1 MNKGIENDTQK
12 DDARDVSVATATQT
26 EGSKKRP
33 KRIMKYVALSVSA
46 IILLAVGVYG
56 FFFLTTPSHI
66 RTPAFQHYHFR
77 TQLVVNGTP
86 VDFSKDAFQGKK
98 STTVGCS
105 AEVGSVPID
114 FHDNIDQMT
123 HIHWDGM
130 TGGEFLKYYGWNL
143 IGGNDNSLGN
153 RYDNG
158 LIPSPVATYGNVLPE
173 LPADTN
179 FYVYIGNADG
189 YRKRNGNSSY
199 ARILKPSLE
208 RRVML
213 ARVMRFHS
221 IPLIGFSLR
230 QRPTAVLMMGTRP
243 TKQKRSSL
251 VSITSLAMLS
261 FSCSKMNQATKK
273 LLPVLQT
280 SSLWEKAP
288 VEINL

>member
-1 MNKGIENDTQK
+1 MSRGIENDTQK
-12 DDARDVSVATATQT
+12 DDARDVSVVTATQA

-77 TQLVVNGTP
+77 TQLVVNDTP

-158 LIPSPVATYGNVLPE
+158 LTPSPVATYGNVLPE

-189 YRKRNGNSSY
+189 YEKKEWKQFLREDFEAFFGKKSNVGASDEVSFNPLDWLFPTAAAHGGVDDGHASDKTEEELTRINNLLGNVVIFVQQDEPSDKEIT
-199 ARILKPSLE
+199 ARFTNL
-208 RRVML
+208 
-213 ARVMRFHS
+213 
-221 IPLIGFSLR
+221 IPLGES
-230 QRPTAVLMMGTRP
+230 TCGD
-243 TKQKRSSL
+243 
-251 VSITSLAMLS
+251 
-261 FSCSKMNQATKK
+261 
-273 LLPVLQT
+273 
-280 SSLWEKAP
+280 
-288 VEINL
+288 

>member
-1 MNKGIENDTQK
+1 MSRGIENDTQK
-12 DDARDVSVATATQT
+12 DDARDVSVVTATQA

-77 TQLVVNGTP
+77 TQLVVNDTP

-98 STTVGCS
+98 STTIGCS
-105 AEVGSVPID
+105 AEVGSAPID

-143 IGGNDNSLGN
+143 IGGSDSSLGN

-158 LIPSPVATYGNVLPE
+158 LIPSPVAIYGNVLPE

-189 YRKRNGNSSY
+189 YDDGKSDDR
-199 ARILKPSLE
+199 
-208 RRVML
+208 
-213 ARVMRFHS
+213 
-221 IPLIGFSLR
+221 
-230 QRPTAVLMMGTRP
+230 
-243 TKQKRSSL
+243 
-251 VSITSLAMLS
+251 
-261 FSCSKMNQATKK
+261 
-273 LLPVLQT
+273 
-280 SSLWEKAP
+280 
-288 VEINL
+288 

>member
-1 MNKGIENDTQK
+1 MSRGIENDTQK
-12 DDARDVSVATATQT
+12 DDARDVSVVTATQA

-77 TQLVVNGTP
+77 TQLVVNDTP

-98 STTVGCS
+98 STTIGCS
-105 AEVGSVPID
+105 AEVGSAPID

-173 LPADTN
+173 LPANTN

-189 YRKRNGNSSY
+189 YEKKEWKQFLREDFETFFGKNSNVGASDEVSFNPLDWLFPTAAAHGGVDDGHASDKTEEELTRINNLLGNVVIFVQQDEPSDKEIT
-199 ARILKPSLE
+199 ARFTNL
-208 RRVML
+208 
-213 ARVMRFHS
+213 
-221 IPLIGFSLR
+221 IPLGES
-230 QRPTAVLMMGTRP
+230 TCGD
-243 TKQKRSSL
+243 
-251 VSITSLAMLS
+251 
-261 FSCSKMNQATKK
+261 
-273 LLPVLQT
+273 
-280 SSLWEKAP
+280 
-288 VEINL
+288 

>member
-1 MNKGIENDTQK
+1 MSRGIENDTQK
-12 DDARDVSVATATQT
+12 DDARDVSVVTATQA

-56 FFFLTTPSHI
+56 FFFLTTPSYI

-77 TQLVVNGTP
+77 TQLVVNDTP

-98 STTVGCS
+98 STTIGCS
-105 AEVGSVPID
+105 AEVGSAPID

-173 LPADTN
+173 LPANTN

-189 YRKRNGNSSY
+189 YEKKEWKQFLREDFETFFGKKSNVGASDEVSFNPLDWLFPTAAAHGGVDDGHASDKTEEELTRINNLLGNVVIFVQQDEPSDKEIT
-199 ARILKPSLE
+199 ARFTNL
-208 RRVML
+208 
-213 ARVMRFHS
+213 
-221 IPLIGFSLR
+221 IPLGES
-230 QRPTAVLMMGTRP
+230 TCGD
-243 TKQKRSSL
+243 
-251 VSITSLAMLS
+251 
-261 FSCSKMNQATKK
+261 
-273 LLPVLQT
+273 
-280 SSLWEKAP
+280 
-288 VEINL
+288 